1 MLADINVKMSG
12 SEKRKFLD
20 VSRGSR
26 AKQRLRNVQK
36 KYAAREKFLFAN

>member
-26 AKQRLRNVQK
+26 EKQRQRNVQK
-36 KYAAREKFLFAN
+36 KYAARGKFLFAN